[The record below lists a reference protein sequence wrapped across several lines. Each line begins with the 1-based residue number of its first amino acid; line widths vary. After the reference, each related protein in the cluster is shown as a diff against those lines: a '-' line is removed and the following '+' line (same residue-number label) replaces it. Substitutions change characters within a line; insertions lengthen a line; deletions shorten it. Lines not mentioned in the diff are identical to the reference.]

1 MKNFVLMAAAVVL
14 GFTLQI
20 GDAEAK
26 RLGGGS
32 STGMQ
37 RQSVTPSAPPLQV
50 LPLPPP
56 NPSAPGWARW
66 LAWPPVSAWL
76 HSLPISV
83 SAKSWPA
90 S

>member
-32 STGMQ
+32 SAGMQ
-37 RQSVTPSAPPLQV
+37 RQSVTPSATPTTARGSTS
-50 LPLPPP
+50 
-56 NPSAPGWARW
+56 PSKGQP
-66 LAWPPVSAWL
+66 STQE
-76 HSLPISV
+76 I
-83 SAKSWPA
+83 
-90 S
+90 

>member
-32 STGMQ
+32 SAGMQ
-37 RQSVTPSAPPLQV
+37 RQSVTPSAPLQV

-83 SAKSWPA
+83 SAKSWPT
-90 S
+90 